1 MLSQLIERL
10 KKTWRRRM
18 SLSMVLAG
26 SALLNGC
33 AALGVDPSEQP
44 VMVSEVIRMS
54 NENVPAE
61 TIVNKMRDSRAVYRL
76 NAAQLAK
83 LHDQGVA
90 ERVLNYRP
98 ETYLNAVRREQG
110 ANFDPAGVGLQMLSQ
125 PLQTFLLACG
135 GDIVR
140 HVVDQPVHVGGH
152 RPVGVPQHET
162 KHQQDASNERA
173 GNAERPA
180 ERHRPHEFRQAHG
193 E

>member
-76 NAAQLAK
+76 NAAQLAQ
-83 LHDQGVA
+83 LHDQGVQDQ
-90 ERVLNYRP
+90 VINYMQQ
-98 ETYLNAVRREQG
+98 TYLDAVRREQ
-110 ANFDPAGVGLQMLSQ
+110 D
-125 PLQTFLLACG
+125 LADG
-135 GDIVR
+135 STWEMWRD
-140 HVVDQPVHVGGH
+140 H
-152 RPVGVPQHET
+152 
-162 KHQQDASNERA
+162 
-173 GNAERPA
+173 
-180 ERHRPHEFRQAHG
+180 FW
-193 E
+193 

>member
-54 NENVPAE
+54 KENVPAE

-90 ERVLNYRP
+90 DLVLNHMQ
-98 ETYLNAVRREQG
+98 ETYLNTVRREQ
-110 ANFDPAGVGLQMLSQ
+110 D
-125 PLQTFLLACG
+125 LA
-135 GDIVR
+135 DWSTR
-140 HVVDQPVHVGGH
+140 EMWRDH
-152 RPVGVPQHET
+152 
-162 KHQQDASNERA
+162 
-173 GNAERPA
+173 
-180 ERHRPHEFRQAHG
+180 FW
-193 E
+193 

>member
-10 KKTWRRRM
+10 KKTWRRRI

-54 NENVPAE
+54 KENVPAE

-90 ERVLNYRP
+90 DLVLNHMQ
-98 ETYLNAVRREQG
+98 ETYLNAVRREQ
-110 ANFDPAGVGLQMLSQ
+110 D
-125 PLQTFLLACG
+125 LA
-135 GDIVR
+135 DWSTR
-140 HVVDQPVHVGGH
+140 EMWRDH
-152 RPVGVPQHET
+152 
-162 KHQQDASNERA
+162 
-173 GNAERPA
+173 
-180 ERHRPHEFRQAHG
+180 FW
-193 E
+193 

>member
-1 MLSQLIERL
+1 MLSQVIERL

-33 AALGVDPSEQP
+33 AALGAHPSEQP

-90 ERVLNYRP
+90 ERVLNYRQ
-98 ETYLNAVRREQG
+98 ETYLNAVRREQ
-110 ANFDPAGVGLQMLSQ
+110 D
-125 PLQTFLLACG
+125 LA
-135 GDIVR
+135 DWNSR
-140 HVVDQPVHVGGH
+140 EMWRDH
-152 RPVGVPQHET
+152 
-162 KHQQDASNERA
+162 
-173 GNAERPA
+173 
-180 ERHRPHEFRQAHG
+180 FW
-193 E
+193 

>member
-1 MLSQLIERL
+1 MLSQLIARL

-26 SALLNGC
+26 SALLTGC

-90 ERVLNYRP
+90 DLVLNYMQ
-98 ETYLNAVRREQG
+98 ETYLNAVRREQ
-110 ANFDPAGVGLQMLSQ
+110 D
-125 PLQTFLLACG
+125 LA
-135 GDIVR
+135 DWSTR
-140 HVVDQPVHVGGH
+140 EMWRDH
-152 RPVGVPQHET
+152 
-162 KHQQDASNERA
+162 
-173 GNAERPA
+173 
-180 ERHRPHEFRQAHG
+180 FW
-193 E
+193 

>member
-33 AALGVDPSEQP
+33 AALGVDRSEQP

-54 NENVPAE
+54 EENVPAE

-90 ERVLNYRP
+90 DLVLNYMQ
-98 ETYLNAVRREQG
+98 ETYLSAVRREQ
-110 ANFDPAGVGLQMLSQ
+110 D
-125 PLQTFLLACG
+125 LA
-135 GDIVR
+135 DWSTR
-140 HVVDQPVHVGGH
+140 EMWRDH
-152 RPVGVPQHET
+152 
-162 KHQQDASNERA
+162 
-173 GNAERPA
+173 
-180 ERHRPHEFRQAHG
+180 FW
-193 E
+193 

>member
-26 SALLNGC
+26 SALLTGC
-33 AALGVDPSEQP
+33 AALDVDPSKQP

-54 NENVPAE
+54 KENVPAE

-90 ERVLNYRP
+90 DLVLNHMQ
-98 ETYLNAVRREQG
+98 ETYLNAVRREQ
-110 ANFDPAGVGLQMLSQ
+110 D
-125 PLQTFLLACG
+125 LA
-135 GDIVR
+135 DWSTR
-140 HVVDQPVHVGGH
+140 EMWRDH
-152 RPVGVPQHET
+152 
-162 KHQQDASNERA
+162 
-173 GNAERPA
+173 
-180 ERHRPHEFRQAHG
+180 FW
-193 E
+193 

>member
-54 NENVPAE
+54 KENVPAE

-90 ERVLNYRP
+90 DRVLNYMQ
-98 ETYLNAVRREQG
+98 ETYLIAVRREQ
-110 ANFDPAGVGLQMLSQ
+110 D
-125 PLQTFLLACG
+125 LA
-135 GDIVR
+135 DWSTR
-140 HVVDQPVHVGGH
+140 EMWRDH
-152 RPVGVPQHET
+152 
-162 KHQQDASNERA
+162 
-173 GNAERPA
+173 
-180 ERHRPHEFRQAHG
+180 FW
-193 E
+193 